1 MKNLMEGR
9 IAAALHPR
17 GRILPTERLLHCVH
31 SRHIVTNP
39 CDIGLFGY
47 DKTIEQ
53 NKAYE

>member
-17 GRILPTERLLHCVH
+17 GRILPMERLLRCVH